1 MQYTSGSTAN
11 PRGVVLSMRNV
22 TENVDQ
28 IIRNYFRHEG
38 GAPRLPS
45 SVVSWLPLYHD
56 MGLMVGLFIPLFVG
70 CPVILTSPEAFI
82 RKPARWMQLLAK
94 HQAPFSAAPNFAF
107 DLAVAKT
114 SEEDMAG
121 LDLGHV
127 NTIINGAEQV
137 QPNTITKFL
146 RRFRPYNLMPAAV
159 KPSYGMAEAV
169 VYLATTKAGSPPT
182 STEFDADSLAR
193 GHAELSTFETERATR
208 LIRYHSDDKEPLLR
222 IVDPDSNIELGPG
235 RIGEIW
241 IHGKNVS
248 TGYHNADD
256 ALNRDKFQASIREAS
271 AGTPRSPWLR
281 TGDLGFIVGDE
292 FYIVG
297 RMKDLII
304 QDGVNH
310 YPDDIETTVKEFT
323 GGRVAAFSVSDDGV
337 EHLVIAAEVRTEH
350 GPDKVTIMDFSTI
363 KRLVVSAL
371 SKLHG
376 LHVTDFLLVPPGAL
390 PKTTSGKISRAAC
403 AKQYGANKLQRS
415 SNVPMTDGSVT
426 ADKLQKWFREY
437 LSTHIECHPNEVSLD
452 VPIRDLGLKSIDVL
466 AIPGDLGDR
475 FGFCIPDLAVW
486 DNPSANDLI
495 DSLLNQRSA
504 DSLRESHGHADRN
517 TQGRGSINEPVAVIG
532 VGCRFPGDIDGPE
545 RLWDFLTEKKCAITA
560 YPDRGFTNAGTFAE
574 SGGFL
579 KDVAGFDN
587 RFFDIPPDE
596 ALRMDPQQ
604 RLLLEVSWEAL
615 EHAGIIPESLRLSRT
630 GVFVGVSSTDY
641 VRLVS
646 ASAQQKSTI
655 WDNTGGSS
663 SIIAN
668 RISYFLDIQGPS
680 IVIDTACSSS
690 LVAVH
695 LACRSLSTWDCDIAL
710 VGGTNVLISPEP
722 WGGFREAGILSQTG
736 CCHAFD
742 KSADGMV
749 RGEGCGVIVL
759 QRLSDARLEGRRIL
773 AILTGSAVNQ
783 DGKSN
788 GIMAPNPSAQIGVL
802 ENACKSARV
811 DPLEIGYVE
820 AHGTGTSLGDRIEAH
835 ALGMVFGRKRPG
847 SGPLMIGSI
856 KPNIGHLEGAAGIA
870 GLIKAVLMVE
880 RGSLLPSGGF
890 TEPNPAIPFTELGL
904 RVVDELQEWPV
915 VAGRPRRAG
924 VSSFGF
930 GGTNAHVIVEEAG
943 SVGAD
948 TVSGRADV
956 GGSGGGVV
964 AWVISGKTASA
975 LAAQAGRL
983 GRYVRARPA
992 LDVVD
997 VGYSLVST
1005 RSVFDHR
1012 AVVVGQTRDELL
1024 AGLAGVVAGRPEAG
1038 VVCGVGKPAGK
1049 TAFVFAGQGSQWLG
1063 MGSELYAAYPVFA
1076 EALDAVVD
1084 ELDRHLRYPLRDV
1097 IWGHDQDLLNTTEFA
1112 QPALFAVEVA
1122 LYRLLMSWGVRPG
1135 LVLGHSVGELAA
1147 AHVAGALCLPD
1158 AAMLVAAR
1166 GRLMQ
1171 ALPAGGAMFA
1181 VQAREDEVAPMLGHD
1196 VSIAA
1201 VNGPASVVISGAHD
1215 AVSAIADRL
1224 RGQGRRVHR
1233 LAVSHAFHSA
1243 LMEPMIAEFT
1253 AVAAELSVGLPTIPV
1268 ISNVTGQLVA
1278 DDFASADYWARH
1290 IRAVVRFGDSVRSA
1304 HCAGASRFIEVGP
1317 GGGLTSLIEASLA
1330 DAQIVSVP
1338 TLRKDRP
1345 EPVSV
1350 MTAAAQG
1357 FVSGMGLDW
1366 ASVFSGYR
1374 PKRVELPTYAFQHQK
1389 FWLAPAPSVSDPTA
1403 AGQIGASDGGAELL
1417 ASSGFAARL
1426 AGRSADEQLAA
1437 AIEVVCEHAA
1447 AVLGRDGAA
1456 GLDAGQAF
1464 ADSGFNSL
1472 SAVELRN
1479 RLTAVTAVTLPA
1491 TAIFDHPTPTEL
1503 AQYLITQIDGHGS
1516 SAAAAANPAERID
1529 ALTDL
1534 FLQACDAGRDADG
1547 WKMVALASN
1556 TRERMSSPVRNNV
1569 SKNVAL
1575 LADGISDVVV
1585 ICIPTLTVLS
1595 DQREY
1600 RDIANAMTGR
1610 HSVYSLTLPGFDSS
1624 DALPQNADMIV
1635 ETVSNAIIDVV
1646 GGSCRFVLSGYSS
1659 GGVLAYAL
1667 CSHLSVKHQRNPLGV
1682 ALIDTYL
1689 PSQIANPSM
1698 NEGFSPNDTGKGLS
1712 REVIR
1717 VARMLNRLT
1726 ATRLTAAATYAAI
1739 FQAWE
1744 PGRSMAP
1751 VLNIVAKD
1759 RIATVENLREE
1770 RINRWRTAAAEA
1782 AYSVA
1787 EVPGDHFGMMST
1799 SSEAIATEIH
1809 DWISGLVR
1817 GPHR

>member
-1 MQYTSGSTAN
+1 
-11 PRGVVLSMRNV
+11 
-22 TENVDQ
+22 
-28 IIRNYFRHEG
+28 
-38 GAPRLPS
+38 
-45 SVVSWLPLYHD
+45 
-56 MGLMVGLFIPLFVG
+56 
-70 CPVILTSPEAFI
+70 
-82 RKPARWMQLLAK
+82 
-94 HQAPFSAAPNFAF
+94 
-107 DLAVAKT
+107 
-114 SEEDMAG
+114 
-121 LDLGHV
+121 
-127 NTIINGAEQV
+127 
-137 QPNTITKFL
+137 
-146 RRFRPYNLMPAAV
+146 
-159 KPSYGMAEAV
+159 
-169 VYLATTKAGSPPT
+169 
-182 STEFDADSLAR
+182 
-193 GHAELSTFETERATR
+193 
-208 LIRYHSDDKEPLLR
+208 
-222 IVDPDSNIELGPG
+222 
-235 RIGEIW
+235 
-241 IHGKNVS
+241 
-248 TGYHNADD
+248 
-256 ALNRDKFQASIREAS
+256 
-271 AGTPRSPWLR
+271 
-281 TGDLGFIVGDE
+281 
-292 FYIVG
+292 
-297 RMKDLII
+297 
-304 QDGVNH
+304 
-310 YPDDIETTVKEFT
+310 
-323 GGRVAAFSVSDDGV
+323 
-337 EHLVIAAEVRTEH
+337 
-350 GPDKVTIMDFSTI
+350 
-363 KRLVVSAL
+363 
-371 SKLHG
+371 
-376 LHVTDFLLVPPGAL
+376 
-390 PKTTSGKISRAAC
+390 
-403 AKQYGANKLQRS
+403 
-415 SNVPMTDGSVT
+415 MTDGSVT

-1224 RGQGRRVHR
+1224 RGQGRRIHR

-1529 ALTDL
+1529 ALTDV

-1817 GPHR
+1817 GPHP

>member
-1 MQYTSGSTAN
+1 
-11 PRGVVLSMRNV
+11 
-22 TENVDQ
+22 
-28 IIRNYFRHEG
+28 
-38 GAPRLPS
+38 
-45 SVVSWLPLYHD
+45 
-56 MGLMVGLFIPLFVG
+56 
-70 CPVILTSPEAFI
+70 
-82 RKPARWMQLLAK
+82 
-94 HQAPFSAAPNFAF
+94 
-107 DLAVAKT
+107 
-114 SEEDMAG
+114 
-121 LDLGHV
+121 
-127 NTIINGAEQV
+127 
-137 QPNTITKFL
+137 
-146 RRFRPYNLMPAAV
+146 
-159 KPSYGMAEAV
+159 
-169 VYLATTKAGSPPT
+169 
-182 STEFDADSLAR
+182 
-193 GHAELSTFETERATR
+193 
-208 LIRYHSDDKEPLLR
+208 
-222 IVDPDSNIELGPG
+222 
-235 RIGEIW
+235 
-241 IHGKNVS
+241 
-248 TGYHNADD
+248 
-256 ALNRDKFQASIREAS
+256 
-271 AGTPRSPWLR
+271 
-281 TGDLGFIVGDE
+281 
-292 FYIVG
+292 
-297 RMKDLII
+297 
-304 QDGVNH
+304 
-310 YPDDIETTVKEFT
+310 
-323 GGRVAAFSVSDDGV
+323 
-337 EHLVIAAEVRTEH
+337 
-350 GPDKVTIMDFSTI
+350 
-363 KRLVVSAL
+363 
-371 SKLHG
+371 
-376 LHVTDFLLVPPGAL
+376 
-390 PKTTSGKISRAAC
+390 
-403 AKQYGANKLQRS
+403 
-415 SNVPMTDGSVT
+415 MTDGSVT

-615 EHAGIIPESLRLSRT
+615 EHTGIIPESLRLSRT

-1122 LYRLLMSWGVRPG
+1122 LYRLVMSWGVRPG

-1529 ALTDL
+1529 ALTDV

-1817 GPHR
+1817 GPHP

>member
-1 MQYTSGSTAN
+1 MVS
-11 PRGVVLSMRNV
+11 RVLVHAYRV
-22 TENVDQ
+22 
-28 IIRNYFRHEG
+28 
-38 GAPRLPS
+38 S
-45 SVVSWLPLYHD
+45 S
-56 MGLMVGLFIPLFVG
+56 
-70 CPVILTSPEAFI
+70 
-82 RKPARWMQLLAK
+82 
-94 HQAPFSAAPNFAF
+94 
-107 DLAVAKT
+107 
-114 SEEDMAG
+114 
-121 LDLGHV
+121 
-127 NTIINGAEQV
+127 
-137 QPNTITKFL
+137 
-146 RRFRPYNLMPAAV
+146 
-159 KPSYGMAEAV
+159 
-169 VYLATTKAGSPPT
+169 
-182 STEFDADSLAR
+182 
-193 GHAELSTFETERATR
+193 
-208 LIRYHSDDKEPLLR
+208 
-222 IVDPDSNIELGPG
+222 
-235 RIGEIW
+235 
-241 IHGKNVS
+241 
-248 TGYHNADD
+248 
-256 ALNRDKFQASIREAS
+256 
-271 AGTPRSPWLR
+271 
-281 TGDLGFIVGDE
+281 
-292 FYIVG
+292 
-297 RMKDLII
+297 
-304 QDGVNH
+304 
-310 YPDDIETTVKEFT
+310 
-323 GGRVAAFSVSDDGV
+323 
-337 EHLVIAAEVRTEH
+337 
-350 GPDKVTIMDFSTI
+350 
-363 KRLVVSAL
+363 
-371 SKLHG
+371 
-376 LHVTDFLLVPPGAL
+376 
-390 PKTTSGKISRAAC
+390 
-403 AKQYGANKLQRS
+403 
-415 SNVPMTDGSVT
+415 
-426 ADKLQKWFREY
+426 
-437 LSTHIECHPNEVSLD
+437 NEVSLD

-587 RFFDIPPDE
+587 RFFDIQPDE

-1817 GPHR
+1817 GPHP

>member
-1 MQYTSGSTAN
+1 
-11 PRGVVLSMRNV
+11 
-22 TENVDQ
+22 
-28 IIRNYFRHEG
+28 
-38 GAPRLPS
+38 
-45 SVVSWLPLYHD
+45 
-56 MGLMVGLFIPLFVG
+56 
-70 CPVILTSPEAFI
+70 
-82 RKPARWMQLLAK
+82 
-94 HQAPFSAAPNFAF
+94 
-107 DLAVAKT
+107 
-114 SEEDMAG
+114 
-121 LDLGHV
+121 
-127 NTIINGAEQV
+127 
-137 QPNTITKFL
+137 
-146 RRFRPYNLMPAAV
+146 
-159 KPSYGMAEAV
+159 
-169 VYLATTKAGSPPT
+169 
-182 STEFDADSLAR
+182 
-193 GHAELSTFETERATR
+193 
-208 LIRYHSDDKEPLLR
+208 
-222 IVDPDSNIELGPG
+222 
-235 RIGEIW
+235 
-241 IHGKNVS
+241 
-248 TGYHNADD
+248 
-256 ALNRDKFQASIREAS
+256 
-271 AGTPRSPWLR
+271 
-281 TGDLGFIVGDE
+281 
-292 FYIVG
+292 
-297 RMKDLII
+297 
-304 QDGVNH
+304 
-310 YPDDIETTVKEFT
+310 
-323 GGRVAAFSVSDDGV
+323 
-337 EHLVIAAEVRTEH
+337 
-350 GPDKVTIMDFSTI
+350 
-363 KRLVVSAL
+363 
-371 SKLHG
+371 
-376 LHVTDFLLVPPGAL
+376 
-390 PKTTSGKISRAAC
+390 
-403 AKQYGANKLQRS
+403 
-415 SNVPMTDGSVT
+415 MTDGSVT

-579 KDVAGFDN
+579 KDVARFDN

-1122 LYRLLMSWGVRPG
+1122 LYRLVMSWGVRPG

-1147 AHVAGALCLPD
+1147 AHVAGALCLPG

-1529 ALTDL
+1529 ALTDV

-1817 GPHR
+1817 GPHP

>member
-1 MQYTSGSTAN
+1 MVS
-11 PRGVVLSMRNV
+11 RVLVHAYRV
-22 TENVDQ
+22 
-28 IIRNYFRHEG
+28 
-38 GAPRLPS
+38 S
-45 SVVSWLPLYHD
+45 S
-56 MGLMVGLFIPLFVG
+56 
-70 CPVILTSPEAFI
+70 
-82 RKPARWMQLLAK
+82 
-94 HQAPFSAAPNFAF
+94 
-107 DLAVAKT
+107 
-114 SEEDMAG
+114 
-121 LDLGHV
+121 
-127 NTIINGAEQV
+127 
-137 QPNTITKFL
+137 
-146 RRFRPYNLMPAAV
+146 
-159 KPSYGMAEAV
+159 
-169 VYLATTKAGSPPT
+169 
-182 STEFDADSLAR
+182 
-193 GHAELSTFETERATR
+193 
-208 LIRYHSDDKEPLLR
+208 
-222 IVDPDSNIELGPG
+222 
-235 RIGEIW
+235 
-241 IHGKNVS
+241 
-248 TGYHNADD
+248 
-256 ALNRDKFQASIREAS
+256 
-271 AGTPRSPWLR
+271 
-281 TGDLGFIVGDE
+281 
-292 FYIVG
+292 
-297 RMKDLII
+297 
-304 QDGVNH
+304 
-310 YPDDIETTVKEFT
+310 
-323 GGRVAAFSVSDDGV
+323 
-337 EHLVIAAEVRTEH
+337 
-350 GPDKVTIMDFSTI
+350 
-363 KRLVVSAL
+363 
-371 SKLHG
+371 
-376 LHVTDFLLVPPGAL
+376 
-390 PKTTSGKISRAAC
+390 
-403 AKQYGANKLQRS
+403 
-415 SNVPMTDGSVT
+415 
-426 ADKLQKWFREY
+426 
-437 LSTHIECHPNEVSLD
+437 NEVSLD

-1357 FVSGMGLDW
+1357 FVSGMVLDW

-1817 GPHR
+1817 GPHP

>member
-1 MQYTSGSTAN
+1 
-11 PRGVVLSMRNV
+11 
-22 TENVDQ
+22 
-28 IIRNYFRHEG
+28 
-38 GAPRLPS
+38 
-45 SVVSWLPLYHD
+45 
-56 MGLMVGLFIPLFVG
+56 
-70 CPVILTSPEAFI
+70 
-82 RKPARWMQLLAK
+82 
-94 HQAPFSAAPNFAF
+94 
-107 DLAVAKT
+107 
-114 SEEDMAG
+114 
-121 LDLGHV
+121 
-127 NTIINGAEQV
+127 
-137 QPNTITKFL
+137 
-146 RRFRPYNLMPAAV
+146 
-159 KPSYGMAEAV
+159 
-169 VYLATTKAGSPPT
+169 
-182 STEFDADSLAR
+182 
-193 GHAELSTFETERATR
+193 
-208 LIRYHSDDKEPLLR
+208 
-222 IVDPDSNIELGPG
+222 
-235 RIGEIW
+235 
-241 IHGKNVS
+241 
-248 TGYHNADD
+248 
-256 ALNRDKFQASIREAS
+256 
-271 AGTPRSPWLR
+271 
-281 TGDLGFIVGDE
+281 
-292 FYIVG
+292 
-297 RMKDLII
+297 
-304 QDGVNH
+304 
-310 YPDDIETTVKEFT
+310 
-323 GGRVAAFSVSDDGV
+323 
-337 EHLVIAAEVRTEH
+337 
-350 GPDKVTIMDFSTI
+350 
-363 KRLVVSAL
+363 
-371 SKLHG
+371 
-376 LHVTDFLLVPPGAL
+376 
-390 PKTTSGKISRAAC
+390 
-403 AKQYGANKLQRS
+403 
-415 SNVPMTDGSVT
+415 MTDGSVT

-437 LSTHIECHPNEVSLD
+437 VSTHIECHPNEVSLD

-1201 VNGPASVVISGAHD
+1201 VNGPASVVTSGAHD

-1534 FLQACDAGRDADG
+1534 FLQACDAGRDADS

-1817 GPHR
+1817 GPHP

>member
-1 MQYTSGSTAN
+1 MVS
-11 PRGVVLSMRNV
+11 RVLVHAYRV
-22 TENVDQ
+22 
-28 IIRNYFRHEG
+28 
-38 GAPRLPS
+38 S
-45 SVVSWLPLYHD
+45 S
-56 MGLMVGLFIPLFVG
+56 
-70 CPVILTSPEAFI
+70 
-82 RKPARWMQLLAK
+82 
-94 HQAPFSAAPNFAF
+94 
-107 DLAVAKT
+107 
-114 SEEDMAG
+114 
-121 LDLGHV
+121 
-127 NTIINGAEQV
+127 
-137 QPNTITKFL
+137 
-146 RRFRPYNLMPAAV
+146 
-159 KPSYGMAEAV
+159 
-169 VYLATTKAGSPPT
+169 
-182 STEFDADSLAR
+182 
-193 GHAELSTFETERATR
+193 
-208 LIRYHSDDKEPLLR
+208 
-222 IVDPDSNIELGPG
+222 
-235 RIGEIW
+235 
-241 IHGKNVS
+241 
-248 TGYHNADD
+248 
-256 ALNRDKFQASIREAS
+256 
-271 AGTPRSPWLR
+271 
-281 TGDLGFIVGDE
+281 
-292 FYIVG
+292 
-297 RMKDLII
+297 
-304 QDGVNH
+304 
-310 YPDDIETTVKEFT
+310 
-323 GGRVAAFSVSDDGV
+323 
-337 EHLVIAAEVRTEH
+337 
-350 GPDKVTIMDFSTI
+350 
-363 KRLVVSAL
+363 
-371 SKLHG
+371 
-376 LHVTDFLLVPPGAL
+376 
-390 PKTTSGKISRAAC
+390 
-403 AKQYGANKLQRS
+403 
-415 SNVPMTDGSVT
+415 
-426 ADKLQKWFREY
+426 
-437 LSTHIECHPNEVSLD
+437 NEVSLD

-847 SGPLMIGSI
+847 SGAQMIGSI

-1817 GPHR
+1817 GPHP

>member
-1 MQYTSGSTAN
+1 
-11 PRGVVLSMRNV
+11 
-22 TENVDQ
+22 
-28 IIRNYFRHEG
+28 
-38 GAPRLPS
+38 
-45 SVVSWLPLYHD
+45 
-56 MGLMVGLFIPLFVG
+56 
-70 CPVILTSPEAFI
+70 
-82 RKPARWMQLLAK
+82 
-94 HQAPFSAAPNFAF
+94 
-107 DLAVAKT
+107 
-114 SEEDMAG
+114 
-121 LDLGHV
+121 
-127 NTIINGAEQV
+127 
-137 QPNTITKFL
+137 
-146 RRFRPYNLMPAAV
+146 
-159 KPSYGMAEAV
+159 
-169 VYLATTKAGSPPT
+169 
-182 STEFDADSLAR
+182 
-193 GHAELSTFETERATR
+193 
-208 LIRYHSDDKEPLLR
+208 
-222 IVDPDSNIELGPG
+222 
-235 RIGEIW
+235 
-241 IHGKNVS
+241 
-248 TGYHNADD
+248 
-256 ALNRDKFQASIREAS
+256 
-271 AGTPRSPWLR
+271 
-281 TGDLGFIVGDE
+281 
-292 FYIVG
+292 
-297 RMKDLII
+297 
-304 QDGVNH
+304 
-310 YPDDIETTVKEFT
+310 
-323 GGRVAAFSVSDDGV
+323 
-337 EHLVIAAEVRTEH
+337 
-350 GPDKVTIMDFSTI
+350 
-363 KRLVVSAL
+363 
-371 SKLHG
+371 
-376 LHVTDFLLVPPGAL
+376 
-390 PKTTSGKISRAAC
+390 
-403 AKQYGANKLQRS
+403 
-415 SNVPMTDGSVT
+415 MTDGSVT

-437 LSTHIECHPNEVSLD
+437 VSTHIECHPNEVSLD

-1278 DDFASADYWARH
+1278 EDFASADYWARH

-1817 GPHR
+1817 GPHP

>member
-1 MQYTSGSTAN
+1 
-11 PRGVVLSMRNV
+11 
-22 TENVDQ
+22 
-28 IIRNYFRHEG
+28 
-38 GAPRLPS
+38 
-45 SVVSWLPLYHD
+45 
-56 MGLMVGLFIPLFVG
+56 
-70 CPVILTSPEAFI
+70 
-82 RKPARWMQLLAK
+82 
-94 HQAPFSAAPNFAF
+94 
-107 DLAVAKT
+107 
-114 SEEDMAG
+114 
-121 LDLGHV
+121 
-127 NTIINGAEQV
+127 
-137 QPNTITKFL
+137 
-146 RRFRPYNLMPAAV
+146 
-159 KPSYGMAEAV
+159 
-169 VYLATTKAGSPPT
+169 
-182 STEFDADSLAR
+182 
-193 GHAELSTFETERATR
+193 
-208 LIRYHSDDKEPLLR
+208 
-222 IVDPDSNIELGPG
+222 
-235 RIGEIW
+235 
-241 IHGKNVS
+241 
-248 TGYHNADD
+248 
-256 ALNRDKFQASIREAS
+256 
-271 AGTPRSPWLR
+271 
-281 TGDLGFIVGDE
+281 
-292 FYIVG
+292 
-297 RMKDLII
+297 
-304 QDGVNH
+304 
-310 YPDDIETTVKEFT
+310 
-323 GGRVAAFSVSDDGV
+323 
-337 EHLVIAAEVRTEH
+337 
-350 GPDKVTIMDFSTI
+350 
-363 KRLVVSAL
+363 
-371 SKLHG
+371 
-376 LHVTDFLLVPPGAL
+376 
-390 PKTTSGKISRAAC
+390 
-403 AKQYGANKLQRS
+403 
-415 SNVPMTDGSVT
+415 MTDGSVT

-695 LACRSLSTWDCDIAL
+695 LACRSLSAWDCDIAL

-930 GGTNAHVIVEEAG
+930 GGTNAHVIVEEAFPVESDG
-943 SVGAD
+943 VCAGAD
-948 TVSGRADV
+948 
-956 GGSGGGVV
+956 GSGGGVV

-1817 GPHR
+1817 GPHP

>member
-1 MQYTSGSTAN
+1 
-11 PRGVVLSMRNV
+11 
-22 TENVDQ
+22 
-28 IIRNYFRHEG
+28 
-38 GAPRLPS
+38 
-45 SVVSWLPLYHD
+45 
-56 MGLMVGLFIPLFVG
+56 
-70 CPVILTSPEAFI
+70 
-82 RKPARWMQLLAK
+82 
-94 HQAPFSAAPNFAF
+94 
-107 DLAVAKT
+107 
-114 SEEDMAG
+114 
-121 LDLGHV
+121 
-127 NTIINGAEQV
+127 
-137 QPNTITKFL
+137 
-146 RRFRPYNLMPAAV
+146 
-159 KPSYGMAEAV
+159 
-169 VYLATTKAGSPPT
+169 
-182 STEFDADSLAR
+182 
-193 GHAELSTFETERATR
+193 
-208 LIRYHSDDKEPLLR
+208 
-222 IVDPDSNIELGPG
+222 
-235 RIGEIW
+235 
-241 IHGKNVS
+241 
-248 TGYHNADD
+248 
-256 ALNRDKFQASIREAS
+256 
-271 AGTPRSPWLR
+271 
-281 TGDLGFIVGDE
+281 
-292 FYIVG
+292 
-297 RMKDLII
+297 
-304 QDGVNH
+304 
-310 YPDDIETTVKEFT
+310 
-323 GGRVAAFSVSDDGV
+323 
-337 EHLVIAAEVRTEH
+337 
-350 GPDKVTIMDFSTI
+350 
-363 KRLVVSAL
+363 
-371 SKLHG
+371 
-376 LHVTDFLLVPPGAL
+376 
-390 PKTTSGKISRAAC
+390 
-403 AKQYGANKLQRS
+403 
-415 SNVPMTDGSVT
+415 MTDGSVT

-1181 VQAREDEVAPMLGHD
+1181 VQAREDDVAPMLGHD

-1610 HSVYSLTLPGFDSS
+1610 HSVYSLTLSGFDSS

-1817 GPHR
+1817 GPHP

>member
-1 MQYTSGSTAN
+1 
-11 PRGVVLSMRNV
+11 
-22 TENVDQ
+22 
-28 IIRNYFRHEG
+28 
-38 GAPRLPS
+38 
-45 SVVSWLPLYHD
+45 
-56 MGLMVGLFIPLFVG
+56 
-70 CPVILTSPEAFI
+70 
-82 RKPARWMQLLAK
+82 
-94 HQAPFSAAPNFAF
+94 
-107 DLAVAKT
+107 
-114 SEEDMAG
+114 
-121 LDLGHV
+121 
-127 NTIINGAEQV
+127 
-137 QPNTITKFL
+137 
-146 RRFRPYNLMPAAV
+146 
-159 KPSYGMAEAV
+159 
-169 VYLATTKAGSPPT
+169 
-182 STEFDADSLAR
+182 
-193 GHAELSTFETERATR
+193 
-208 LIRYHSDDKEPLLR
+208 
-222 IVDPDSNIELGPG
+222 
-235 RIGEIW
+235 
-241 IHGKNVS
+241 
-248 TGYHNADD
+248 
-256 ALNRDKFQASIREAS
+256 
-271 AGTPRSPWLR
+271 
-281 TGDLGFIVGDE
+281 
-292 FYIVG
+292 
-297 RMKDLII
+297 
-304 QDGVNH
+304 
-310 YPDDIETTVKEFT
+310 
-323 GGRVAAFSVSDDGV
+323 
-337 EHLVIAAEVRTEH
+337 
-350 GPDKVTIMDFSTI
+350 
-363 KRLVVSAL
+363 
-371 SKLHG
+371 
-376 LHVTDFLLVPPGAL
+376 
-390 PKTTSGKISRAAC
+390 
-403 AKQYGANKLQRS
+403 
-415 SNVPMTDGSVT
+415 MTDGSVT

-437 LSTHIECHPNEVSLD
+437 VSTHIECHPNEVSLD

-475 FGFCIPDLAVW
+475 FRFCIPDLAVW

-1817 GPHR
+1817 GPHP

>member
-1 MQYTSGSTAN
+1 MVS
-11 PRGVVLSMRNV
+11 RVLVHAYRV
-22 TENVDQ
+22 
-28 IIRNYFRHEG
+28 
-38 GAPRLPS
+38 S
-45 SVVSWLPLYHD
+45 S
-56 MGLMVGLFIPLFVG
+56 
-70 CPVILTSPEAFI
+70 
-82 RKPARWMQLLAK
+82 
-94 HQAPFSAAPNFAF
+94 
-107 DLAVAKT
+107 
-114 SEEDMAG
+114 
-121 LDLGHV
+121 
-127 NTIINGAEQV
+127 
-137 QPNTITKFL
+137 
-146 RRFRPYNLMPAAV
+146 
-159 KPSYGMAEAV
+159 
-169 VYLATTKAGSPPT
+169 
-182 STEFDADSLAR
+182 
-193 GHAELSTFETERATR
+193 
-208 LIRYHSDDKEPLLR
+208 
-222 IVDPDSNIELGPG
+222 
-235 RIGEIW
+235 
-241 IHGKNVS
+241 
-248 TGYHNADD
+248 
-256 ALNRDKFQASIREAS
+256 
-271 AGTPRSPWLR
+271 
-281 TGDLGFIVGDE
+281 
-292 FYIVG
+292 
-297 RMKDLII
+297 
-304 QDGVNH
+304 
-310 YPDDIETTVKEFT
+310 
-323 GGRVAAFSVSDDGV
+323 
-337 EHLVIAAEVRTEH
+337 
-350 GPDKVTIMDFSTI
+350 
-363 KRLVVSAL
+363 
-371 SKLHG
+371 
-376 LHVTDFLLVPPGAL
+376 
-390 PKTTSGKISRAAC
+390 
-403 AKQYGANKLQRS
+403 
-415 SNVPMTDGSVT
+415 
-426 ADKLQKWFREY
+426 
-437 LSTHIECHPNEVSLD
+437 NEVSLD

-1600 RDIANAMTGR
+1600 RDIADAMTGR

-1817 GPHR
+1817 GPHP

>member
-1 MQYTSGSTAN
+1 
-11 PRGVVLSMRNV
+11 
-22 TENVDQ
+22 
-28 IIRNYFRHEG
+28 
-38 GAPRLPS
+38 
-45 SVVSWLPLYHD
+45 
-56 MGLMVGLFIPLFVG
+56 
-70 CPVILTSPEAFI
+70 
-82 RKPARWMQLLAK
+82 
-94 HQAPFSAAPNFAF
+94 
-107 DLAVAKT
+107 
-114 SEEDMAG
+114 
-121 LDLGHV
+121 
-127 NTIINGAEQV
+127 
-137 QPNTITKFL
+137 
-146 RRFRPYNLMPAAV
+146 
-159 KPSYGMAEAV
+159 
-169 VYLATTKAGSPPT
+169 
-182 STEFDADSLAR
+182 
-193 GHAELSTFETERATR
+193 
-208 LIRYHSDDKEPLLR
+208 
-222 IVDPDSNIELGPG
+222 
-235 RIGEIW
+235 
-241 IHGKNVS
+241 
-248 TGYHNADD
+248 
-256 ALNRDKFQASIREAS
+256 
-271 AGTPRSPWLR
+271 
-281 TGDLGFIVGDE
+281 
-292 FYIVG
+292 
-297 RMKDLII
+297 
-304 QDGVNH
+304 
-310 YPDDIETTVKEFT
+310 
-323 GGRVAAFSVSDDGV
+323 
-337 EHLVIAAEVRTEH
+337 
-350 GPDKVTIMDFSTI
+350 
-363 KRLVVSAL
+363 
-371 SKLHG
+371 
-376 LHVTDFLLVPPGAL
+376 
-390 PKTTSGKISRAAC
+390 
-403 AKQYGANKLQRS
+403 
-415 SNVPMTDGSVT
+415 MTDGSVT

-1374 PKRVELPTYAFQHQK
+1374 PKRVELPTYAFEHQK

>member
-1 MQYTSGSTAN
+1 MVS
-11 PRGVVLSMRNV
+11 RVLVHAYRV
-22 TENVDQ
+22 
-28 IIRNYFRHEG
+28 
-38 GAPRLPS
+38 S
-45 SVVSWLPLYHD
+45 S
-56 MGLMVGLFIPLFVG
+56 
-70 CPVILTSPEAFI
+70 
-82 RKPARWMQLLAK
+82 
-94 HQAPFSAAPNFAF
+94 
-107 DLAVAKT
+107 
-114 SEEDMAG
+114 
-121 LDLGHV
+121 
-127 NTIINGAEQV
+127 
-137 QPNTITKFL
+137 
-146 RRFRPYNLMPAAV
+146 
-159 KPSYGMAEAV
+159 
-169 VYLATTKAGSPPT
+169 
-182 STEFDADSLAR
+182 
-193 GHAELSTFETERATR
+193 
-208 LIRYHSDDKEPLLR
+208 
-222 IVDPDSNIELGPG
+222 
-235 RIGEIW
+235 
-241 IHGKNVS
+241 
-248 TGYHNADD
+248 
-256 ALNRDKFQASIREAS
+256 
-271 AGTPRSPWLR
+271 
-281 TGDLGFIVGDE
+281 
-292 FYIVG
+292 
-297 RMKDLII
+297 
-304 QDGVNH
+304 
-310 YPDDIETTVKEFT
+310 
-323 GGRVAAFSVSDDGV
+323 
-337 EHLVIAAEVRTEH
+337 
-350 GPDKVTIMDFSTI
+350 
-363 KRLVVSAL
+363 
-371 SKLHG
+371 
-376 LHVTDFLLVPPGAL
+376 
-390 PKTTSGKISRAAC
+390 
-403 AKQYGANKLQRS
+403 
-415 SNVPMTDGSVT
+415 
-426 ADKLQKWFREY
+426 
-437 LSTHIECHPNEVSLD
+437 NEVSLD

-847 SGPLMIGSI
+847 SGHLMIGSI

-1817 GPHR
+1817 GPHP

>member
-1 MQYTSGSTAN
+1 MVS
-11 PRGVVLSMRNV
+11 RVLVHAYRV
-22 TENVDQ
+22 
-28 IIRNYFRHEG
+28 
-38 GAPRLPS
+38 S
-45 SVVSWLPLYHD
+45 S
-56 MGLMVGLFIPLFVG
+56 
-70 CPVILTSPEAFI
+70 
-82 RKPARWMQLLAK
+82 
-94 HQAPFSAAPNFAF
+94 
-107 DLAVAKT
+107 
-114 SEEDMAG
+114 
-121 LDLGHV
+121 
-127 NTIINGAEQV
+127 
-137 QPNTITKFL
+137 
-146 RRFRPYNLMPAAV
+146 
-159 KPSYGMAEAV
+159 
-169 VYLATTKAGSPPT
+169 
-182 STEFDADSLAR
+182 
-193 GHAELSTFETERATR
+193 
-208 LIRYHSDDKEPLLR
+208 
-222 IVDPDSNIELGPG
+222 
-235 RIGEIW
+235 
-241 IHGKNVS
+241 
-248 TGYHNADD
+248 
-256 ALNRDKFQASIREAS
+256 
-271 AGTPRSPWLR
+271 
-281 TGDLGFIVGDE
+281 
-292 FYIVG
+292 
-297 RMKDLII
+297 
-304 QDGVNH
+304 
-310 YPDDIETTVKEFT
+310 
-323 GGRVAAFSVSDDGV
+323 
-337 EHLVIAAEVRTEH
+337 
-350 GPDKVTIMDFSTI
+350 
-363 KRLVVSAL
+363 
-371 SKLHG
+371 
-376 LHVTDFLLVPPGAL
+376 
-390 PKTTSGKISRAAC
+390 
-403 AKQYGANKLQRS
+403 
-415 SNVPMTDGSVT
+415 
-426 ADKLQKWFREY
+426 
-437 LSTHIECHPNEVSLD
+437 NEVSLD

-890 TEPNPAIPFTELGL
+890 TEPNPAIPVTELGL

-1817 GPHR
+1817 GPHP

>member
-1 MQYTSGSTAN
+1 
-11 PRGVVLSMRNV
+11 
-22 TENVDQ
+22 
-28 IIRNYFRHEG
+28 
-38 GAPRLPS
+38 
-45 SVVSWLPLYHD
+45 
-56 MGLMVGLFIPLFVG
+56 
-70 CPVILTSPEAFI
+70 
-82 RKPARWMQLLAK
+82 
-94 HQAPFSAAPNFAF
+94 
-107 DLAVAKT
+107 
-114 SEEDMAG
+114 
-121 LDLGHV
+121 
-127 NTIINGAEQV
+127 
-137 QPNTITKFL
+137 
-146 RRFRPYNLMPAAV
+146 
-159 KPSYGMAEAV
+159 
-169 VYLATTKAGSPPT
+169 
-182 STEFDADSLAR
+182 
-193 GHAELSTFETERATR
+193 
-208 LIRYHSDDKEPLLR
+208 
-222 IVDPDSNIELGPG
+222 
-235 RIGEIW
+235 
-241 IHGKNVS
+241 
-248 TGYHNADD
+248 
-256 ALNRDKFQASIREAS
+256 
-271 AGTPRSPWLR
+271 
-281 TGDLGFIVGDE
+281 
-292 FYIVG
+292 
-297 RMKDLII
+297 
-304 QDGVNH
+304 
-310 YPDDIETTVKEFT
+310 
-323 GGRVAAFSVSDDGV
+323 
-337 EHLVIAAEVRTEH
+337 
-350 GPDKVTIMDFSTI
+350 
-363 KRLVVSAL
+363 
-371 SKLHG
+371 
-376 LHVTDFLLVPPGAL
+376 
-390 PKTTSGKISRAAC
+390 
-403 AKQYGANKLQRS
+403 
-415 SNVPMTDGSVT
+415 MTDGSVT

-1726 ATRLTAAATYAAI
+1726 ATRLTAAATYGAI

-1817 GPHR
+1817 GPHP

>member
-1 MQYTSGSTAN
+1 MVS
-11 PRGVVLSMRNV
+11 RVLVHAYRV
-22 TENVDQ
+22 
-28 IIRNYFRHEG
+28 
-38 GAPRLPS
+38 S
-45 SVVSWLPLYHD
+45 S
-56 MGLMVGLFIPLFVG
+56 
-70 CPVILTSPEAFI
+70 
-82 RKPARWMQLLAK
+82 
-94 HQAPFSAAPNFAF
+94 
-107 DLAVAKT
+107 
-114 SEEDMAG
+114 
-121 LDLGHV
+121 
-127 NTIINGAEQV
+127 
-137 QPNTITKFL
+137 
-146 RRFRPYNLMPAAV
+146 
-159 KPSYGMAEAV
+159 
-169 VYLATTKAGSPPT
+169 
-182 STEFDADSLAR
+182 
-193 GHAELSTFETERATR
+193 
-208 LIRYHSDDKEPLLR
+208 
-222 IVDPDSNIELGPG
+222 
-235 RIGEIW
+235 
-241 IHGKNVS
+241 
-248 TGYHNADD
+248 
-256 ALNRDKFQASIREAS
+256 
-271 AGTPRSPWLR
+271 
-281 TGDLGFIVGDE
+281 
-292 FYIVG
+292 
-297 RMKDLII
+297 
-304 QDGVNH
+304 
-310 YPDDIETTVKEFT
+310 
-323 GGRVAAFSVSDDGV
+323 
-337 EHLVIAAEVRTEH
+337 
-350 GPDKVTIMDFSTI
+350 
-363 KRLVVSAL
+363 
-371 SKLHG
+371 
-376 LHVTDFLLVPPGAL
+376 
-390 PKTTSGKISRAAC
+390 
-403 AKQYGANKLQRS
+403 
-415 SNVPMTDGSVT
+415 
-426 ADKLQKWFREY
+426 
-437 LSTHIECHPNEVSLD
+437 NEVSLD

-1278 DDFASADYWARH
+1278 DDFASADYRARH

-1817 GPHR
+1817 GPHP

>member
-1 MQYTSGSTAN
+1 
-11 PRGVVLSMRNV
+11 
-22 TENVDQ
+22 
-28 IIRNYFRHEG
+28 
-38 GAPRLPS
+38 
-45 SVVSWLPLYHD
+45 
-56 MGLMVGLFIPLFVG
+56 
-70 CPVILTSPEAFI
+70 
-82 RKPARWMQLLAK
+82 
-94 HQAPFSAAPNFAF
+94 
-107 DLAVAKT
+107 
-114 SEEDMAG
+114 
-121 LDLGHV
+121 
-127 NTIINGAEQV
+127 
-137 QPNTITKFL
+137 
-146 RRFRPYNLMPAAV
+146 
-159 KPSYGMAEAV
+159 
-169 VYLATTKAGSPPT
+169 
-182 STEFDADSLAR
+182 
-193 GHAELSTFETERATR
+193 
-208 LIRYHSDDKEPLLR
+208 
-222 IVDPDSNIELGPG
+222 
-235 RIGEIW
+235 
-241 IHGKNVS
+241 
-248 TGYHNADD
+248 
-256 ALNRDKFQASIREAS
+256 
-271 AGTPRSPWLR
+271 
-281 TGDLGFIVGDE
+281 
-292 FYIVG
+292 
-297 RMKDLII
+297 
-304 QDGVNH
+304 
-310 YPDDIETTVKEFT
+310 
-323 GGRVAAFSVSDDGV
+323 
-337 EHLVIAAEVRTEH
+337 
-350 GPDKVTIMDFSTI
+350 
-363 KRLVVSAL
+363 
-371 SKLHG
+371 
-376 LHVTDFLLVPPGAL
+376 
-390 PKTTSGKISRAAC
+390 
-403 AKQYGANKLQRS
+403 
-415 SNVPMTDGSVT
+415 MTDGSVT

-1357 FVSGMGLDW
+1357 FVSGMGLGW

-1389 FWLAPAPSVSDPTA
+1389 FWLAPAPSVSAPTA

-1437 AIEVVCEHAA
+1437 AIEVVCEQAA

-1817 GPHR
+1817 GPHP

>member
-1 MQYTSGSTAN
+1 MVS
-11 PRGVVLSMRNV
+11 RVLVHAYRV
-22 TENVDQ
+22 
-28 IIRNYFRHEG
+28 
-38 GAPRLPS
+38 S
-45 SVVSWLPLYHD
+45 S
-56 MGLMVGLFIPLFVG
+56 
-70 CPVILTSPEAFI
+70 
-82 RKPARWMQLLAK
+82 
-94 HQAPFSAAPNFAF
+94 
-107 DLAVAKT
+107 
-114 SEEDMAG
+114 
-121 LDLGHV
+121 
-127 NTIINGAEQV
+127 
-137 QPNTITKFL
+137 
-146 RRFRPYNLMPAAV
+146 
-159 KPSYGMAEAV
+159 
-169 VYLATTKAGSPPT
+169 
-182 STEFDADSLAR
+182 
-193 GHAELSTFETERATR
+193 
-208 LIRYHSDDKEPLLR
+208 
-222 IVDPDSNIELGPG
+222 
-235 RIGEIW
+235 
-241 IHGKNVS
+241 
-248 TGYHNADD
+248 
-256 ALNRDKFQASIREAS
+256 
-271 AGTPRSPWLR
+271 
-281 TGDLGFIVGDE
+281 
-292 FYIVG
+292 
-297 RMKDLII
+297 
-304 QDGVNH
+304 
-310 YPDDIETTVKEFT
+310 
-323 GGRVAAFSVSDDGV
+323 
-337 EHLVIAAEVRTEH
+337 
-350 GPDKVTIMDFSTI
+350 
-363 KRLVVSAL
+363 
-371 SKLHG
+371 
-376 LHVTDFLLVPPGAL
+376 
-390 PKTTSGKISRAAC
+390 
-403 AKQYGANKLQRS
+403 
-415 SNVPMTDGSVT
+415 
-426 ADKLQKWFREY
+426 
-437 LSTHIECHPNEVSLD
+437 NEVSLD

-532 VGCRFPGDIDGPE
+532 VGCQFPGDIDGPE

-1817 GPHR
+1817 GPHP

>member
-1 MQYTSGSTAN
+1 
-11 PRGVVLSMRNV
+11 
-22 TENVDQ
+22 
-28 IIRNYFRHEG
+28 
-38 GAPRLPS
+38 
-45 SVVSWLPLYHD
+45 
-56 MGLMVGLFIPLFVG
+56 
-70 CPVILTSPEAFI
+70 
-82 RKPARWMQLLAK
+82 
-94 HQAPFSAAPNFAF
+94 
-107 DLAVAKT
+107 
-114 SEEDMAG
+114 
-121 LDLGHV
+121 
-127 NTIINGAEQV
+127 
-137 QPNTITKFL
+137 
-146 RRFRPYNLMPAAV
+146 
-159 KPSYGMAEAV
+159 
-169 VYLATTKAGSPPT
+169 
-182 STEFDADSLAR
+182 
-193 GHAELSTFETERATR
+193 
-208 LIRYHSDDKEPLLR
+208 
-222 IVDPDSNIELGPG
+222 
-235 RIGEIW
+235 
-241 IHGKNVS
+241 
-248 TGYHNADD
+248 
-256 ALNRDKFQASIREAS
+256 
-271 AGTPRSPWLR
+271 
-281 TGDLGFIVGDE
+281 
-292 FYIVG
+292 
-297 RMKDLII
+297 
-304 QDGVNH
+304 
-310 YPDDIETTVKEFT
+310 
-323 GGRVAAFSVSDDGV
+323 
-337 EHLVIAAEVRTEH
+337 
-350 GPDKVTIMDFSTI
+350 
-363 KRLVVSAL
+363 
-371 SKLHG
+371 
-376 LHVTDFLLVPPGAL
+376 
-390 PKTTSGKISRAAC
+390 
-403 AKQYGANKLQRS
+403 
-415 SNVPMTDGSVT
+415 MTDGSVT

-930 GGTNAHVIVEEAG
+930 GGTKAHVIVEEAG

-1122 LYRLLMSWGVRPG
+1122 LYRLVMSWGVRPG

-1529 ALTDL
+1529 ALTDV

-1817 GPHR
+1817 GPHP

>member
-1 MQYTSGSTAN
+1 
-11 PRGVVLSMRNV
+11 
-22 TENVDQ
+22 
-28 IIRNYFRHEG
+28 
-38 GAPRLPS
+38 
-45 SVVSWLPLYHD
+45 
-56 MGLMVGLFIPLFVG
+56 
-70 CPVILTSPEAFI
+70 
-82 RKPARWMQLLAK
+82 
-94 HQAPFSAAPNFAF
+94 
-107 DLAVAKT
+107 
-114 SEEDMAG
+114 
-121 LDLGHV
+121 
-127 NTIINGAEQV
+127 
-137 QPNTITKFL
+137 
-146 RRFRPYNLMPAAV
+146 
-159 KPSYGMAEAV
+159 
-169 VYLATTKAGSPPT
+169 
-182 STEFDADSLAR
+182 
-193 GHAELSTFETERATR
+193 
-208 LIRYHSDDKEPLLR
+208 
-222 IVDPDSNIELGPG
+222 
-235 RIGEIW
+235 
-241 IHGKNVS
+241 
-248 TGYHNADD
+248 
-256 ALNRDKFQASIREAS
+256 
-271 AGTPRSPWLR
+271 
-281 TGDLGFIVGDE
+281 
-292 FYIVG
+292 
-297 RMKDLII
+297 
-304 QDGVNH
+304 
-310 YPDDIETTVKEFT
+310 
-323 GGRVAAFSVSDDGV
+323 
-337 EHLVIAAEVRTEH
+337 
-350 GPDKVTIMDFSTI
+350 
-363 KRLVVSAL
+363 
-371 SKLHG
+371 
-376 LHVTDFLLVPPGAL
+376 
-390 PKTTSGKISRAAC
+390 
-403 AKQYGANKLQRS
+403 
-415 SNVPMTDGSVT
+415 MTDGSVT

-1112 QPALFAVEVA
+1112 QPALFAVEGA

-1817 GPHR
+1817 GPHP

>member
-1 MQYTSGSTAN
+1 
-11 PRGVVLSMRNV
+11 
-22 TENVDQ
+22 
-28 IIRNYFRHEG
+28 
-38 GAPRLPS
+38 
-45 SVVSWLPLYHD
+45 
-56 MGLMVGLFIPLFVG
+56 
-70 CPVILTSPEAFI
+70 
-82 RKPARWMQLLAK
+82 
-94 HQAPFSAAPNFAF
+94 
-107 DLAVAKT
+107 
-114 SEEDMAG
+114 
-121 LDLGHV
+121 
-127 NTIINGAEQV
+127 
-137 QPNTITKFL
+137 
-146 RRFRPYNLMPAAV
+146 
-159 KPSYGMAEAV
+159 
-169 VYLATTKAGSPPT
+169 
-182 STEFDADSLAR
+182 
-193 GHAELSTFETERATR
+193 
-208 LIRYHSDDKEPLLR
+208 
-222 IVDPDSNIELGPG
+222 
-235 RIGEIW
+235 
-241 IHGKNVS
+241 
-248 TGYHNADD
+248 
-256 ALNRDKFQASIREAS
+256 
-271 AGTPRSPWLR
+271 
-281 TGDLGFIVGDE
+281 
-292 FYIVG
+292 
-297 RMKDLII
+297 
-304 QDGVNH
+304 
-310 YPDDIETTVKEFT
+310 
-323 GGRVAAFSVSDDGV
+323 
-337 EHLVIAAEVRTEH
+337 
-350 GPDKVTIMDFSTI
+350 
-363 KRLVVSAL
+363 
-371 SKLHG
+371 
-376 LHVTDFLLVPPGAL
+376 
-390 PKTTSGKISRAAC
+390 
-403 AKQYGANKLQRS
+403 
-415 SNVPMTDGSVT
+415 MTDGSVT

-1122 LYRLLMSWGVRPG
+1122 LYRLVMSWGVRPG

-1529 ALTDL
+1529 ALTDV

-1817 GPHR
+1817 GPHP

>member
-1 MQYTSGSTAN
+1 
-11 PRGVVLSMRNV
+11 
-22 TENVDQ
+22 
-28 IIRNYFRHEG
+28 
-38 GAPRLPS
+38 
-45 SVVSWLPLYHD
+45 
-56 MGLMVGLFIPLFVG
+56 
-70 CPVILTSPEAFI
+70 
-82 RKPARWMQLLAK
+82 
-94 HQAPFSAAPNFAF
+94 
-107 DLAVAKT
+107 
-114 SEEDMAG
+114 
-121 LDLGHV
+121 
-127 NTIINGAEQV
+127 
-137 QPNTITKFL
+137 
-146 RRFRPYNLMPAAV
+146 
-159 KPSYGMAEAV
+159 
-169 VYLATTKAGSPPT
+169 
-182 STEFDADSLAR
+182 
-193 GHAELSTFETERATR
+193 
-208 LIRYHSDDKEPLLR
+208 
-222 IVDPDSNIELGPG
+222 
-235 RIGEIW
+235 
-241 IHGKNVS
+241 
-248 TGYHNADD
+248 
-256 ALNRDKFQASIREAS
+256 
-271 AGTPRSPWLR
+271 
-281 TGDLGFIVGDE
+281 
-292 FYIVG
+292 
-297 RMKDLII
+297 
-304 QDGVNH
+304 
-310 YPDDIETTVKEFT
+310 
-323 GGRVAAFSVSDDGV
+323 
-337 EHLVIAAEVRTEH
+337 
-350 GPDKVTIMDFSTI
+350 
-363 KRLVVSAL
+363 
-371 SKLHG
+371 
-376 LHVTDFLLVPPGAL
+376 
-390 PKTTSGKISRAAC
+390 
-403 AKQYGANKLQRS
+403 
-415 SNVPMTDGSVT
+415 MTDGSVT

-710 VGGTNVLISPEP
+710 VDGTNVLISPEP

-1366 ASVFSGYR
+1366 ASAFSGYR

-1817 GPHR
+1817 GPHP

>member
-1 MQYTSGSTAN
+1 MVS
-11 PRGVVLSMRNV
+11 RVLVHAYRV
-22 TENVDQ
+22 
-28 IIRNYFRHEG
+28 
-38 GAPRLPS
+38 S
-45 SVVSWLPLYHD
+45 S
-56 MGLMVGLFIPLFVG
+56 
-70 CPVILTSPEAFI
+70 
-82 RKPARWMQLLAK
+82 
-94 HQAPFSAAPNFAF
+94 
-107 DLAVAKT
+107 
-114 SEEDMAG
+114 
-121 LDLGHV
+121 
-127 NTIINGAEQV
+127 
-137 QPNTITKFL
+137 
-146 RRFRPYNLMPAAV
+146 
-159 KPSYGMAEAV
+159 
-169 VYLATTKAGSPPT
+169 
-182 STEFDADSLAR
+182 
-193 GHAELSTFETERATR
+193 
-208 LIRYHSDDKEPLLR
+208 
-222 IVDPDSNIELGPG
+222 
-235 RIGEIW
+235 
-241 IHGKNVS
+241 
-248 TGYHNADD
+248 
-256 ALNRDKFQASIREAS
+256 
-271 AGTPRSPWLR
+271 
-281 TGDLGFIVGDE
+281 
-292 FYIVG
+292 
-297 RMKDLII
+297 
-304 QDGVNH
+304 
-310 YPDDIETTVKEFT
+310 
-323 GGRVAAFSVSDDGV
+323 
-337 EHLVIAAEVRTEH
+337 
-350 GPDKVTIMDFSTI
+350 
-363 KRLVVSAL
+363 
-371 SKLHG
+371 
-376 LHVTDFLLVPPGAL
+376 
-390 PKTTSGKISRAAC
+390 
-403 AKQYGANKLQRS
+403 
-415 SNVPMTDGSVT
+415 
-426 ADKLQKWFREY
+426 
-437 LSTHIECHPNEVSLD
+437 NEVSLD

-1357 FVSGMGLDW
+1357 FVSGMGQDW

-1817 GPHR
+1817 GPHP

>member
-1 MQYTSGSTAN
+1 MVS
-11 PRGVVLSMRNV
+11 RVLVHAYRV
-22 TENVDQ
+22 
-28 IIRNYFRHEG
+28 
-38 GAPRLPS
+38 S
-45 SVVSWLPLYHD
+45 S
-56 MGLMVGLFIPLFVG
+56 
-70 CPVILTSPEAFI
+70 
-82 RKPARWMQLLAK
+82 
-94 HQAPFSAAPNFAF
+94 
-107 DLAVAKT
+107 
-114 SEEDMAG
+114 
-121 LDLGHV
+121 
-127 NTIINGAEQV
+127 
-137 QPNTITKFL
+137 
-146 RRFRPYNLMPAAV
+146 
-159 KPSYGMAEAV
+159 
-169 VYLATTKAGSPPT
+169 
-182 STEFDADSLAR
+182 
-193 GHAELSTFETERATR
+193 
-208 LIRYHSDDKEPLLR
+208 
-222 IVDPDSNIELGPG
+222 
-235 RIGEIW
+235 
-241 IHGKNVS
+241 
-248 TGYHNADD
+248 
-256 ALNRDKFQASIREAS
+256 
-271 AGTPRSPWLR
+271 
-281 TGDLGFIVGDE
+281 
-292 FYIVG
+292 
-297 RMKDLII
+297 
-304 QDGVNH
+304 
-310 YPDDIETTVKEFT
+310 
-323 GGRVAAFSVSDDGV
+323 
-337 EHLVIAAEVRTEH
+337 
-350 GPDKVTIMDFSTI
+350 
-363 KRLVVSAL
+363 
-371 SKLHG
+371 
-376 LHVTDFLLVPPGAL
+376 
-390 PKTTSGKISRAAC
+390 
-403 AKQYGANKLQRS
+403 
-415 SNVPMTDGSVT
+415 
-426 ADKLQKWFREY
+426 
-437 LSTHIECHPNEVSLD
+437 NEVSLD

-517 TQGRGSINEPVAVIG
+517 TQGRGSINAPVAVIG

-1817 GPHR
+1817 GPHP

>member
-1 MQYTSGSTAN
+1 MVS
-11 PRGVVLSMRNV
+11 RVLVHAYRV
-22 TENVDQ
+22 
-28 IIRNYFRHEG
+28 
-38 GAPRLPS
+38 S
-45 SVVSWLPLYHD
+45 S
-56 MGLMVGLFIPLFVG
+56 
-70 CPVILTSPEAFI
+70 
-82 RKPARWMQLLAK
+82 
-94 HQAPFSAAPNFAF
+94 
-107 DLAVAKT
+107 
-114 SEEDMAG
+114 
-121 LDLGHV
+121 
-127 NTIINGAEQV
+127 
-137 QPNTITKFL
+137 
-146 RRFRPYNLMPAAV
+146 
-159 KPSYGMAEAV
+159 
-169 VYLATTKAGSPPT
+169 
-182 STEFDADSLAR
+182 
-193 GHAELSTFETERATR
+193 
-208 LIRYHSDDKEPLLR
+208 
-222 IVDPDSNIELGPG
+222 
-235 RIGEIW
+235 
-241 IHGKNVS
+241 
-248 TGYHNADD
+248 
-256 ALNRDKFQASIREAS
+256 
-271 AGTPRSPWLR
+271 
-281 TGDLGFIVGDE
+281 
-292 FYIVG
+292 
-297 RMKDLII
+297 
-304 QDGVNH
+304 
-310 YPDDIETTVKEFT
+310 
-323 GGRVAAFSVSDDGV
+323 
-337 EHLVIAAEVRTEH
+337 
-350 GPDKVTIMDFSTI
+350 
-363 KRLVVSAL
+363 
-371 SKLHG
+371 
-376 LHVTDFLLVPPGAL
+376 
-390 PKTTSGKISRAAC
+390 
-403 AKQYGANKLQRS
+403 
-415 SNVPMTDGSVT
+415 
-426 ADKLQKWFREY
+426 
-437 LSTHIECHPNEVSLD
+437 NEVSLD

-975 LAAQAGRL
+975 LAAQAGQL

-1817 GPHR
+1817 GPHP

>member
-1 MQYTSGSTAN
+1 
-11 PRGVVLSMRNV
+11 
-22 TENVDQ
+22 
-28 IIRNYFRHEG
+28 
-38 GAPRLPS
+38 
-45 SVVSWLPLYHD
+45 
-56 MGLMVGLFIPLFVG
+56 
-70 CPVILTSPEAFI
+70 
-82 RKPARWMQLLAK
+82 
-94 HQAPFSAAPNFAF
+94 
-107 DLAVAKT
+107 
-114 SEEDMAG
+114 
-121 LDLGHV
+121 
-127 NTIINGAEQV
+127 
-137 QPNTITKFL
+137 
-146 RRFRPYNLMPAAV
+146 
-159 KPSYGMAEAV
+159 
-169 VYLATTKAGSPPT
+169 
-182 STEFDADSLAR
+182 
-193 GHAELSTFETERATR
+193 
-208 LIRYHSDDKEPLLR
+208 
-222 IVDPDSNIELGPG
+222 
-235 RIGEIW
+235 
-241 IHGKNVS
+241 
-248 TGYHNADD
+248 
-256 ALNRDKFQASIREAS
+256 
-271 AGTPRSPWLR
+271 
-281 TGDLGFIVGDE
+281 
-292 FYIVG
+292 
-297 RMKDLII
+297 
-304 QDGVNH
+304 
-310 YPDDIETTVKEFT
+310 
-323 GGRVAAFSVSDDGV
+323 
-337 EHLVIAAEVRTEH
+337 
-350 GPDKVTIMDFSTI
+350 
-363 KRLVVSAL
+363 
-371 SKLHG
+371 
-376 LHVTDFLLVPPGAL
+376 
-390 PKTTSGKISRAAC
+390 
-403 AKQYGANKLQRS
+403 
-415 SNVPMTDGSVT
+415 MTDGSVT

-437 LSTHIECHPNEVSLD
+437 VSTHIECHPNEVSLD

-1224 RGQGRRVHR
+1224 RGQGRRAHR

-1817 GPHR
+1817 GPHP

>member
-1 MQYTSGSTAN
+1 MVS
-11 PRGVVLSMRNV
+11 RVLVHAYRV
-22 TENVDQ
+22 
-28 IIRNYFRHEG
+28 
-38 GAPRLPS
+38 S
-45 SVVSWLPLYHD
+45 S
-56 MGLMVGLFIPLFVG
+56 
-70 CPVILTSPEAFI
+70 
-82 RKPARWMQLLAK
+82 
-94 HQAPFSAAPNFAF
+94 
-107 DLAVAKT
+107 
-114 SEEDMAG
+114 
-121 LDLGHV
+121 
-127 NTIINGAEQV
+127 
-137 QPNTITKFL
+137 
-146 RRFRPYNLMPAAV
+146 
-159 KPSYGMAEAV
+159 
-169 VYLATTKAGSPPT
+169 
-182 STEFDADSLAR
+182 
-193 GHAELSTFETERATR
+193 
-208 LIRYHSDDKEPLLR
+208 
-222 IVDPDSNIELGPG
+222 
-235 RIGEIW
+235 
-241 IHGKNVS
+241 
-248 TGYHNADD
+248 
-256 ALNRDKFQASIREAS
+256 
-271 AGTPRSPWLR
+271 
-281 TGDLGFIVGDE
+281 
-292 FYIVG
+292 
-297 RMKDLII
+297 
-304 QDGVNH
+304 
-310 YPDDIETTVKEFT
+310 
-323 GGRVAAFSVSDDGV
+323 
-337 EHLVIAAEVRTEH
+337 
-350 GPDKVTIMDFSTI
+350 
-363 KRLVVSAL
+363 
-371 SKLHG
+371 
-376 LHVTDFLLVPPGAL
+376 
-390 PKTTSGKISRAAC
+390 
-403 AKQYGANKLQRS
+403 
-415 SNVPMTDGSVT
+415 
-426 ADKLQKWFREY
+426 
-437 LSTHIECHPNEVSLD
+437 NEVSLD

-1726 ATRLTAAATYAAI
+1726 DTRLTAAATYAAI

-1817 GPHR
+1817 GPHP

>member
-1 MQYTSGSTAN
+1 
-11 PRGVVLSMRNV
+11 
-22 TENVDQ
+22 
-28 IIRNYFRHEG
+28 
-38 GAPRLPS
+38 
-45 SVVSWLPLYHD
+45 
-56 MGLMVGLFIPLFVG
+56 
-70 CPVILTSPEAFI
+70 
-82 RKPARWMQLLAK
+82 
-94 HQAPFSAAPNFAF
+94 
-107 DLAVAKT
+107 
-114 SEEDMAG
+114 
-121 LDLGHV
+121 
-127 NTIINGAEQV
+127 
-137 QPNTITKFL
+137 
-146 RRFRPYNLMPAAV
+146 
-159 KPSYGMAEAV
+159 
-169 VYLATTKAGSPPT
+169 
-182 STEFDADSLAR
+182 
-193 GHAELSTFETERATR
+193 
-208 LIRYHSDDKEPLLR
+208 
-222 IVDPDSNIELGPG
+222 
-235 RIGEIW
+235 
-241 IHGKNVS
+241 
-248 TGYHNADD
+248 
-256 ALNRDKFQASIREAS
+256 
-271 AGTPRSPWLR
+271 
-281 TGDLGFIVGDE
+281 
-292 FYIVG
+292 
-297 RMKDLII
+297 
-304 QDGVNH
+304 
-310 YPDDIETTVKEFT
+310 
-323 GGRVAAFSVSDDGV
+323 
-337 EHLVIAAEVRTEH
+337 
-350 GPDKVTIMDFSTI
+350 
-363 KRLVVSAL
+363 
-371 SKLHG
+371 
-376 LHVTDFLLVPPGAL
+376 
-390 PKTTSGKISRAAC
+390 
-403 AKQYGANKLQRS
+403 
-415 SNVPMTDGSVT
+415 MTDGSVT

-1012 AVVVGQTRDELL
+1012 AVVVGQTCDELL

-1147 AHVAGALCLPD
+1147 AHVAGALCLPG

-1529 ALTDL
+1529 ALTDV

-1667 CSHLSVKHQRNPLGV
+1667 CSHLSVKHQRNPLRV

-1817 GPHR
+1817 GPHP

>member
-1 MQYTSGSTAN
+1 
-11 PRGVVLSMRNV
+11 
-22 TENVDQ
+22 
-28 IIRNYFRHEG
+28 
-38 GAPRLPS
+38 
-45 SVVSWLPLYHD
+45 
-56 MGLMVGLFIPLFVG
+56 
-70 CPVILTSPEAFI
+70 
-82 RKPARWMQLLAK
+82 
-94 HQAPFSAAPNFAF
+94 
-107 DLAVAKT
+107 
-114 SEEDMAG
+114 
-121 LDLGHV
+121 
-127 NTIINGAEQV
+127 
-137 QPNTITKFL
+137 
-146 RRFRPYNLMPAAV
+146 
-159 KPSYGMAEAV
+159 
-169 VYLATTKAGSPPT
+169 
-182 STEFDADSLAR
+182 
-193 GHAELSTFETERATR
+193 
-208 LIRYHSDDKEPLLR
+208 
-222 IVDPDSNIELGPG
+222 
-235 RIGEIW
+235 
-241 IHGKNVS
+241 
-248 TGYHNADD
+248 
-256 ALNRDKFQASIREAS
+256 
-271 AGTPRSPWLR
+271 
-281 TGDLGFIVGDE
+281 
-292 FYIVG
+292 
-297 RMKDLII
+297 
-304 QDGVNH
+304 
-310 YPDDIETTVKEFT
+310 
-323 GGRVAAFSVSDDGV
+323 
-337 EHLVIAAEVRTEH
+337 
-350 GPDKVTIMDFSTI
+350 
-363 KRLVVSAL
+363 
-371 SKLHG
+371 
-376 LHVTDFLLVPPGAL
+376 
-390 PKTTSGKISRAAC
+390 
-403 AKQYGANKLQRS
+403 
-415 SNVPMTDGSVT
+415 MTDGSVT
-426 ADKLQKWFREY
+426 AYKLQKWFREY

-1366 ASVFSGYR
+1366 ASAFSGYR

-1817 GPHR
+1817 GPHP

>member
-1 MQYTSGSTAN
+1 
-11 PRGVVLSMRNV
+11 
-22 TENVDQ
+22 
-28 IIRNYFRHEG
+28 
-38 GAPRLPS
+38 
-45 SVVSWLPLYHD
+45 
-56 MGLMVGLFIPLFVG
+56 
-70 CPVILTSPEAFI
+70 
-82 RKPARWMQLLAK
+82 
-94 HQAPFSAAPNFAF
+94 
-107 DLAVAKT
+107 
-114 SEEDMAG
+114 
-121 LDLGHV
+121 
-127 NTIINGAEQV
+127 
-137 QPNTITKFL
+137 
-146 RRFRPYNLMPAAV
+146 
-159 KPSYGMAEAV
+159 
-169 VYLATTKAGSPPT
+169 
-182 STEFDADSLAR
+182 
-193 GHAELSTFETERATR
+193 
-208 LIRYHSDDKEPLLR
+208 
-222 IVDPDSNIELGPG
+222 
-235 RIGEIW
+235 
-241 IHGKNVS
+241 
-248 TGYHNADD
+248 
-256 ALNRDKFQASIREAS
+256 
-271 AGTPRSPWLR
+271 
-281 TGDLGFIVGDE
+281 
-292 FYIVG
+292 
-297 RMKDLII
+297 
-304 QDGVNH
+304 
-310 YPDDIETTVKEFT
+310 
-323 GGRVAAFSVSDDGV
+323 
-337 EHLVIAAEVRTEH
+337 
-350 GPDKVTIMDFSTI
+350 
-363 KRLVVSAL
+363 
-371 SKLHG
+371 
-376 LHVTDFLLVPPGAL
+376 
-390 PKTTSGKISRAAC
+390 
-403 AKQYGANKLQRS
+403 
-415 SNVPMTDGSVT
+415 MTDGSVT

-1147 AHVAGALCLPD
+1147 AHVAEALCLPD

-1817 GPHR
+1817 GPHP

>member
-1 MQYTSGSTAN
+1 MVS
-11 PRGVVLSMRNV
+11 RVLVHAYRV
-22 TENVDQ
+22 
-28 IIRNYFRHEG
+28 
-38 GAPRLPS
+38 S
-45 SVVSWLPLYHD
+45 S
-56 MGLMVGLFIPLFVG
+56 
-70 CPVILTSPEAFI
+70 
-82 RKPARWMQLLAK
+82 
-94 HQAPFSAAPNFAF
+94 
-107 DLAVAKT
+107 
-114 SEEDMAG
+114 
-121 LDLGHV
+121 
-127 NTIINGAEQV
+127 
-137 QPNTITKFL
+137 
-146 RRFRPYNLMPAAV
+146 
-159 KPSYGMAEAV
+159 
-169 VYLATTKAGSPPT
+169 
-182 STEFDADSLAR
+182 
-193 GHAELSTFETERATR
+193 
-208 LIRYHSDDKEPLLR
+208 
-222 IVDPDSNIELGPG
+222 
-235 RIGEIW
+235 
-241 IHGKNVS
+241 
-248 TGYHNADD
+248 
-256 ALNRDKFQASIREAS
+256 
-271 AGTPRSPWLR
+271 
-281 TGDLGFIVGDE
+281 
-292 FYIVG
+292 
-297 RMKDLII
+297 
-304 QDGVNH
+304 
-310 YPDDIETTVKEFT
+310 
-323 GGRVAAFSVSDDGV
+323 
-337 EHLVIAAEVRTEH
+337 
-350 GPDKVTIMDFSTI
+350 
-363 KRLVVSAL
+363 
-371 SKLHG
+371 
-376 LHVTDFLLVPPGAL
+376 
-390 PKTTSGKISRAAC
+390 
-403 AKQYGANKLQRS
+403 
-415 SNVPMTDGSVT
+415 
-426 ADKLQKWFREY
+426 
-437 LSTHIECHPNEVSLD
+437 NEVSLD

-1624 DALPQNADMIV
+1624 DALPQNSDMIV

-1817 GPHR
+1817 GPHP

>member
-1 MQYTSGSTAN
+1 MVS
-11 PRGVVLSMRNV
+11 RVLVHAYRV
-22 TENVDQ
+22 
-28 IIRNYFRHEG
+28 
-38 GAPRLPS
+38 S
-45 SVVSWLPLYHD
+45 S
-56 MGLMVGLFIPLFVG
+56 
-70 CPVILTSPEAFI
+70 
-82 RKPARWMQLLAK
+82 
-94 HQAPFSAAPNFAF
+94 
-107 DLAVAKT
+107 
-114 SEEDMAG
+114 
-121 LDLGHV
+121 
-127 NTIINGAEQV
+127 
-137 QPNTITKFL
+137 
-146 RRFRPYNLMPAAV
+146 
-159 KPSYGMAEAV
+159 
-169 VYLATTKAGSPPT
+169 
-182 STEFDADSLAR
+182 
-193 GHAELSTFETERATR
+193 
-208 LIRYHSDDKEPLLR
+208 
-222 IVDPDSNIELGPG
+222 
-235 RIGEIW
+235 
-241 IHGKNVS
+241 
-248 TGYHNADD
+248 
-256 ALNRDKFQASIREAS
+256 
-271 AGTPRSPWLR
+271 
-281 TGDLGFIVGDE
+281 
-292 FYIVG
+292 
-297 RMKDLII
+297 
-304 QDGVNH
+304 
-310 YPDDIETTVKEFT
+310 
-323 GGRVAAFSVSDDGV
+323 
-337 EHLVIAAEVRTEH
+337 
-350 GPDKVTIMDFSTI
+350 
-363 KRLVVSAL
+363 
-371 SKLHG
+371 
-376 LHVTDFLLVPPGAL
+376 
-390 PKTTSGKISRAAC
+390 
-403 AKQYGANKLQRS
+403 
-415 SNVPMTDGSVT
+415 
-426 ADKLQKWFREY
+426 
-437 LSTHIECHPNEVSLD
+437 NEVSLD

-690 LVAVH
+690 LFAVH

-1817 GPHR
+1817 GPHP

>member
-1 MQYTSGSTAN
+1 MVS
-11 PRGVVLSMRNV
+11 RVLVHAYRV
-22 TENVDQ
+22 
-28 IIRNYFRHEG
+28 
-38 GAPRLPS
+38 S
-45 SVVSWLPLYHD
+45 S
-56 MGLMVGLFIPLFVG
+56 
-70 CPVILTSPEAFI
+70 
-82 RKPARWMQLLAK
+82 
-94 HQAPFSAAPNFAF
+94 
-107 DLAVAKT
+107 
-114 SEEDMAG
+114 
-121 LDLGHV
+121 
-127 NTIINGAEQV
+127 
-137 QPNTITKFL
+137 
-146 RRFRPYNLMPAAV
+146 
-159 KPSYGMAEAV
+159 
-169 VYLATTKAGSPPT
+169 
-182 STEFDADSLAR
+182 
-193 GHAELSTFETERATR
+193 
-208 LIRYHSDDKEPLLR
+208 
-222 IVDPDSNIELGPG
+222 
-235 RIGEIW
+235 
-241 IHGKNVS
+241 
-248 TGYHNADD
+248 
-256 ALNRDKFQASIREAS
+256 
-271 AGTPRSPWLR
+271 
-281 TGDLGFIVGDE
+281 
-292 FYIVG
+292 
-297 RMKDLII
+297 
-304 QDGVNH
+304 
-310 YPDDIETTVKEFT
+310 
-323 GGRVAAFSVSDDGV
+323 
-337 EHLVIAAEVRTEH
+337 
-350 GPDKVTIMDFSTI
+350 
-363 KRLVVSAL
+363 
-371 SKLHG
+371 
-376 LHVTDFLLVPPGAL
+376 
-390 PKTTSGKISRAAC
+390 
-403 AKQYGANKLQRS
+403 
-415 SNVPMTDGSVT
+415 
-426 ADKLQKWFREY
+426 
-437 LSTHIECHPNEVSLD
+437 NEVSLD

-1610 HSVYSLTLPGFDSS
+1610 HSVYSLTFPGFDSS

-1817 GPHR
+1817 GPHP

>member
-1 MQYTSGSTAN
+1 MVS
-11 PRGVVLSMRNV
+11 RVLVHAYRV
-22 TENVDQ
+22 
-28 IIRNYFRHEG
+28 
-38 GAPRLPS
+38 S
-45 SVVSWLPLYHD
+45 S
-56 MGLMVGLFIPLFVG
+56 
-70 CPVILTSPEAFI
+70 
-82 RKPARWMQLLAK
+82 
-94 HQAPFSAAPNFAF
+94 
-107 DLAVAKT
+107 
-114 SEEDMAG
+114 
-121 LDLGHV
+121 
-127 NTIINGAEQV
+127 
-137 QPNTITKFL
+137 
-146 RRFRPYNLMPAAV
+146 
-159 KPSYGMAEAV
+159 
-169 VYLATTKAGSPPT
+169 
-182 STEFDADSLAR
+182 
-193 GHAELSTFETERATR
+193 
-208 LIRYHSDDKEPLLR
+208 
-222 IVDPDSNIELGPG
+222 
-235 RIGEIW
+235 
-241 IHGKNVS
+241 
-248 TGYHNADD
+248 
-256 ALNRDKFQASIREAS
+256 
-271 AGTPRSPWLR
+271 
-281 TGDLGFIVGDE
+281 
-292 FYIVG
+292 
-297 RMKDLII
+297 
-304 QDGVNH
+304 
-310 YPDDIETTVKEFT
+310 
-323 GGRVAAFSVSDDGV
+323 
-337 EHLVIAAEVRTEH
+337 
-350 GPDKVTIMDFSTI
+350 
-363 KRLVVSAL
+363 
-371 SKLHG
+371 
-376 LHVTDFLLVPPGAL
+376 
-390 PKTTSGKISRAAC
+390 
-403 AKQYGANKLQRS
+403 
-415 SNVPMTDGSVT
+415 
-426 ADKLQKWFREY
+426 
-437 LSTHIECHPNEVSLD
+437 NEVSLD

-587 RFFDIPPDE
+587 RFFNIPPDE

-1817 GPHR
+1817 GPHP

>member
-1 MQYTSGSTAN
+1 
-11 PRGVVLSMRNV
+11 
-22 TENVDQ
+22 
-28 IIRNYFRHEG
+28 
-38 GAPRLPS
+38 
-45 SVVSWLPLYHD
+45 
-56 MGLMVGLFIPLFVG
+56 
-70 CPVILTSPEAFI
+70 
-82 RKPARWMQLLAK
+82 
-94 HQAPFSAAPNFAF
+94 
-107 DLAVAKT
+107 
-114 SEEDMAG
+114 
-121 LDLGHV
+121 
-127 NTIINGAEQV
+127 
-137 QPNTITKFL
+137 
-146 RRFRPYNLMPAAV
+146 
-159 KPSYGMAEAV
+159 
-169 VYLATTKAGSPPT
+169 
-182 STEFDADSLAR
+182 
-193 GHAELSTFETERATR
+193 
-208 LIRYHSDDKEPLLR
+208 
-222 IVDPDSNIELGPG
+222 
-235 RIGEIW
+235 
-241 IHGKNVS
+241 
-248 TGYHNADD
+248 
-256 ALNRDKFQASIREAS
+256 
-271 AGTPRSPWLR
+271 
-281 TGDLGFIVGDE
+281 
-292 FYIVG
+292 
-297 RMKDLII
+297 
-304 QDGVNH
+304 
-310 YPDDIETTVKEFT
+310 
-323 GGRVAAFSVSDDGV
+323 
-337 EHLVIAAEVRTEH
+337 
-350 GPDKVTIMDFSTI
+350 
-363 KRLVVSAL
+363 
-371 SKLHG
+371 
-376 LHVTDFLLVPPGAL
+376 
-390 PKTTSGKISRAAC
+390 
-403 AKQYGANKLQRS
+403 
-415 SNVPMTDGSVT
+415 MTDGSVT

-870 GLIKAVLMVE
+870 GLIKVVLMVE

-1817 GPHR
+1817 GPHP

>member
-1 MQYTSGSTAN
+1 
-11 PRGVVLSMRNV
+11 
-22 TENVDQ
+22 
-28 IIRNYFRHEG
+28 
-38 GAPRLPS
+38 
-45 SVVSWLPLYHD
+45 
-56 MGLMVGLFIPLFVG
+56 
-70 CPVILTSPEAFI
+70 
-82 RKPARWMQLLAK
+82 
-94 HQAPFSAAPNFAF
+94 
-107 DLAVAKT
+107 
-114 SEEDMAG
+114 
-121 LDLGHV
+121 
-127 NTIINGAEQV
+127 
-137 QPNTITKFL
+137 
-146 RRFRPYNLMPAAV
+146 
-159 KPSYGMAEAV
+159 
-169 VYLATTKAGSPPT
+169 
-182 STEFDADSLAR
+182 
-193 GHAELSTFETERATR
+193 
-208 LIRYHSDDKEPLLR
+208 
-222 IVDPDSNIELGPG
+222 
-235 RIGEIW
+235 
-241 IHGKNVS
+241 
-248 TGYHNADD
+248 
-256 ALNRDKFQASIREAS
+256 
-271 AGTPRSPWLR
+271 
-281 TGDLGFIVGDE
+281 
-292 FYIVG
+292 
-297 RMKDLII
+297 
-304 QDGVNH
+304 
-310 YPDDIETTVKEFT
+310 
-323 GGRVAAFSVSDDGV
+323 
-337 EHLVIAAEVRTEH
+337 
-350 GPDKVTIMDFSTI
+350 
-363 KRLVVSAL
+363 
-371 SKLHG
+371 
-376 LHVTDFLLVPPGAL
+376 
-390 PKTTSGKISRAAC
+390 
-403 AKQYGANKLQRS
+403 
-415 SNVPMTDGSVT
+415 MTDGSVT

-437 LSTHIECHPNEVSLD
+437 VSTHIECHPNEVSLD

-668 RISYFLDIQGPS
+668 RISYFLDIQGPP

-1717 VARMLNRLT
+1717 VSRMLNRLT

-1817 GPHR
+1817 GPHP

>member
-1 MQYTSGSTAN
+1 
-11 PRGVVLSMRNV
+11 
-22 TENVDQ
+22 
-28 IIRNYFRHEG
+28 
-38 GAPRLPS
+38 
-45 SVVSWLPLYHD
+45 
-56 MGLMVGLFIPLFVG
+56 
-70 CPVILTSPEAFI
+70 
-82 RKPARWMQLLAK
+82 
-94 HQAPFSAAPNFAF
+94 
-107 DLAVAKT
+107 
-114 SEEDMAG
+114 
-121 LDLGHV
+121 
-127 NTIINGAEQV
+127 
-137 QPNTITKFL
+137 
-146 RRFRPYNLMPAAV
+146 
-159 KPSYGMAEAV
+159 
-169 VYLATTKAGSPPT
+169 
-182 STEFDADSLAR
+182 
-193 GHAELSTFETERATR
+193 
-208 LIRYHSDDKEPLLR
+208 
-222 IVDPDSNIELGPG
+222 
-235 RIGEIW
+235 
-241 IHGKNVS
+241 
-248 TGYHNADD
+248 
-256 ALNRDKFQASIREAS
+256 
-271 AGTPRSPWLR
+271 
-281 TGDLGFIVGDE
+281 
-292 FYIVG
+292 
-297 RMKDLII
+297 
-304 QDGVNH
+304 
-310 YPDDIETTVKEFT
+310 
-323 GGRVAAFSVSDDGV
+323 
-337 EHLVIAAEVRTEH
+337 
-350 GPDKVTIMDFSTI
+350 
-363 KRLVVSAL
+363 
-371 SKLHG
+371 
-376 LHVTDFLLVPPGAL
+376 
-390 PKTTSGKISRAAC
+390 
-403 AKQYGANKLQRS
+403 
-415 SNVPMTDGSVT
+415 MTDGSVT

-983 GRYVRARPA
+983 GRDVRARPA

-1529 ALTDL
+1529 ALTDV

-1817 GPHR
+1817 GPHP

>member
-1 MQYTSGSTAN
+1 
-11 PRGVVLSMRNV
+11 
-22 TENVDQ
+22 
-28 IIRNYFRHEG
+28 
-38 GAPRLPS
+38 
-45 SVVSWLPLYHD
+45 
-56 MGLMVGLFIPLFVG
+56 
-70 CPVILTSPEAFI
+70 
-82 RKPARWMQLLAK
+82 
-94 HQAPFSAAPNFAF
+94 
-107 DLAVAKT
+107 
-114 SEEDMAG
+114 
-121 LDLGHV
+121 
-127 NTIINGAEQV
+127 
-137 QPNTITKFL
+137 
-146 RRFRPYNLMPAAV
+146 
-159 KPSYGMAEAV
+159 
-169 VYLATTKAGSPPT
+169 
-182 STEFDADSLAR
+182 
-193 GHAELSTFETERATR
+193 
-208 LIRYHSDDKEPLLR
+208 
-222 IVDPDSNIELGPG
+222 
-235 RIGEIW
+235 
-241 IHGKNVS
+241 
-248 TGYHNADD
+248 
-256 ALNRDKFQASIREAS
+256 
-271 AGTPRSPWLR
+271 
-281 TGDLGFIVGDE
+281 
-292 FYIVG
+292 
-297 RMKDLII
+297 
-304 QDGVNH
+304 
-310 YPDDIETTVKEFT
+310 
-323 GGRVAAFSVSDDGV
+323 
-337 EHLVIAAEVRTEH
+337 
-350 GPDKVTIMDFSTI
+350 
-363 KRLVVSAL
+363 
-371 SKLHG
+371 
-376 LHVTDFLLVPPGAL
+376 
-390 PKTTSGKISRAAC
+390 
-403 AKQYGANKLQRS
+403 
-415 SNVPMTDGSVT
+415 MTDGSVT

-773 AILTGSAVNQ
+773 TILTGSAVNQ

-1817 GPHR
+1817 GPHP

>member
-1 MQYTSGSTAN
+1 
-11 PRGVVLSMRNV
+11 
-22 TENVDQ
+22 
-28 IIRNYFRHEG
+28 
-38 GAPRLPS
+38 
-45 SVVSWLPLYHD
+45 
-56 MGLMVGLFIPLFVG
+56 
-70 CPVILTSPEAFI
+70 
-82 RKPARWMQLLAK
+82 
-94 HQAPFSAAPNFAF
+94 
-107 DLAVAKT
+107 
-114 SEEDMAG
+114 
-121 LDLGHV
+121 
-127 NTIINGAEQV
+127 
-137 QPNTITKFL
+137 
-146 RRFRPYNLMPAAV
+146 
-159 KPSYGMAEAV
+159 
-169 VYLATTKAGSPPT
+169 
-182 STEFDADSLAR
+182 
-193 GHAELSTFETERATR
+193 
-208 LIRYHSDDKEPLLR
+208 
-222 IVDPDSNIELGPG
+222 
-235 RIGEIW
+235 
-241 IHGKNVS
+241 
-248 TGYHNADD
+248 
-256 ALNRDKFQASIREAS
+256 
-271 AGTPRSPWLR
+271 
-281 TGDLGFIVGDE
+281 
-292 FYIVG
+292 
-297 RMKDLII
+297 
-304 QDGVNH
+304 
-310 YPDDIETTVKEFT
+310 
-323 GGRVAAFSVSDDGV
+323 
-337 EHLVIAAEVRTEH
+337 
-350 GPDKVTIMDFSTI
+350 
-363 KRLVVSAL
+363 
-371 SKLHG
+371 
-376 LHVTDFLLVPPGAL
+376 
-390 PKTTSGKISRAAC
+390 
-403 AKQYGANKLQRS
+403 
-415 SNVPMTDGSVT
+415 MTDGSVT

-1366 ASVFSGYR
+1366 ASAFSGYR

-1635 ETVSNAIIDVV
+1635 ETVSNAIIDLV

-1817 GPHR
+1817 GPHP